1 MVNMRLMIMVLR
13 FNDNDGGD
21 KCGNIG
27 DGGNDDDGGGCSD
40 AGNNDYNDDDN
51 DVSDMMIMIM
61 MINQIRRR

>member
-27 DGGNDDDGGGCSD
+27 DGGNDDDGGCSD

-51 DVSDMMIMIM
+51 NDGSDIMIM